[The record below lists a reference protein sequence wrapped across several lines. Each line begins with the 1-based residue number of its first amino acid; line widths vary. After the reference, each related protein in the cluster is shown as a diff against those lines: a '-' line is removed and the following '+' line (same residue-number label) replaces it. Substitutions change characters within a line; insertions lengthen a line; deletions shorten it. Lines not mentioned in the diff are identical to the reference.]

1 MNYMNTVV
9 RIEDLY
15 VNFHM
20 RAGVVKALDGVSFS
34 IIKGETFGLVGESGC
49 GKSVT
54 ANCIL
59 RLIAEP
65 PGKVEKGAVIFAPY
79 EYLEHKRKEIEDKEK
94 ALTSHD
100 PNFQLKPEQIKKQ
113 QEEIVNLKREYEK
126 ESQVFAKL
134 DELREKEKTLE
145 PKSQELEGARKEY
158 KEAAKNLDIMLWDK
172 KRLQS
177 FRGRSVSMIF
187 QEPMSA
193 LNPVFTAGEQI
204 AEVFLIHKRQEMAQS
219 ILRQMDKR
227 FKKKMDPSAG
237 IGTSDG
243 KGSYVCASCGNISD
257 KQQDVCPN
265 CGATVKTDSLHGIS
279 DFKLKYYRVFYKQM
293 AVNPNTRFLRWTKK
307 IPFIRGYD
315 RLAKREALKRSG
327 MMLRLVRIPDPE
339 YVVGSYPH
347 ELSGGM
353 QQRVMIAMALAC
365 KPQLLIADEPTTA
378 LDVTIQAQ
386 ILKLMKDLQKETG
399 TTILMI
405 THNLGVIAEICDR
418 VGVMYA
424 GTIVEIGTT
433 VDIFKEPLHPYTQ
446 GLMSSIPRINHRTAR
461 LETIEGSVPNLVKPP
476 SGCRFH
482 PRCPYA
488 MEICS
493 KRNPMTEVRPG
504 HFVACHLY
512 SAGWNDGGRD
522 HLSRSRPEEALPHPG
537 GLLSRS
543 SSRSRRWTTSPSTS
557 GRGRPSAWWASP
569 VAGRP
574 PPADACSSHQTDGW
588 GYLLEDAGRRPEGGQ
603 ADEQEVCG
611 TRRIDLEVEMETE
624 TGA

>member
-65 PGKVEKGAVIFAPY
+65 PGKVEKGAVIIAPY
-79 EYLEHKRKEIEDKEK
+79 EHLEQKRKEIEGKEN
-94 ALTSHD
+94 ALTSND
-100 PNFQLKPEQIKKQ
+100 PNVQLKPEQIKKQ
-113 QEEIVNLKREYEK
+113 QEEIANLKREYEK

-134 DELREKEKTLE
+134 DELREMEKTLE
-145 PKSQELEGARKEY
+145 PKSPELERARKEY

-227 FKKKMDPSAG
+227 FKKEADPGAG

-243 KGSYVCASCGNISD
+243 KGNFVCASCGNASD

-265 CGATVKTDSLHGIS
+265 CGATVKTDSLHGIG
-279 DFKLKYYRVFYKQM
+279 DTKLKYYRGFYKQM

-307 IPFIRGYD
+307 IPIIRGYD

-327 MMLRLVRIPDPE
+327 MMLRLVRLPDPE
-339 YVVGSYPH
+339 NVLSSYPH
-347 ELSGGM
+347 ELSGGQ

-365 KPQLLIADEPTTA
+365 KPSLLIADEPTTA

-386 ILKLMKDLQKETG
+386 ILKLMKDLQQETG
-399 TTILMI
+399 TSILMI
-405 THNLGVIAEICDR
+405 THNLGVVAEICDR

-424 GTIVEIGTT
+424 GYIAEIGSTF
-433 VDIFKEPLHPYTQ
+433 DIFKKPLHPYTQ
-446 GLMSSIPRINHRTAR
+446 GLMRIIPRVNQDIQR
-461 LETIEGSVPNLVKPP
+461 LDTIEGTVPNLMRPP

-482 PRCPYA
+482 PRCPSA
-488 MEICS
+488 MEVCKQVKPPS
-493 KRNPMTEVRPG
+493 LEMEPG
-504 HFVACHLY
+504 HFVTCHLY
-512 SAGWNDGGRD
+512 SR
-522 HLSRSRPEEALPHPG
+522 
-537 GLLSRS
+537 
-543 SSRSRRWTTSPSTS
+543 
-557 GRGRPSAWWASP
+557 
-569 VAGRP
+569 
-574 PPADACSSHQTDGW
+574 
-588 GYLLEDAGRRPEGGQ
+588 
-603 ADEQEVCG
+603 EQGVV
-611 TRRIDLEVEMETE
+611 R
-624 TGA
+624 